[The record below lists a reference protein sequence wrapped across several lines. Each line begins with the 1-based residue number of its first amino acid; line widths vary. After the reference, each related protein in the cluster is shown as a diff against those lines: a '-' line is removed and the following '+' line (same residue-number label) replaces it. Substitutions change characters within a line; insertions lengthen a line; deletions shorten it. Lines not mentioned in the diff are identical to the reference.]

1 MTAGKDV
8 DWAAEWERTLT
19 ELEIDVTQAEQMLNA
34 SHRDVELRVEPWV
47 PPQLPPMPANLV
59 ERARTLLDRQLK
71 VSQELSAAA
80 HESRRHGRAVSRM
93 KAAQPARPVY
103 IDTPA

>member
-1 MTAGKDV
+1 MTAEEQV
-8 DWAAEWERTLT
+8 DWTAEWERTLT
-19 ELEIDVTQAEQMLNA
+19 ELEIDVAQAELLLTS
-34 SHRDVELRVEPWV
+34 SHRDVDLRRKPWV
-47 PPQLPPMPANLV
+47 PPQLPPLPANLV

-71 VSQELSAAA
+71 VSQQLSAAA

-93 KAAQPARPVY
+93 KAAQPSRPVY